1 MWLTAFLACTPG
13 GGKVVLPGEDS
24 TPTVTDSDPPVVDS
38 AQDSGDPGV
47 PPESVGGA
55 TVSDEEVP
63 SLSDDM
69 LALCQMA
76 LRCDRAIGDDKTGCD
91 FSVETQSG
99 YLLYE
104 GRAGVELR
112 GRSSSGFPKHQ
123 YALELWDDADAAVQA
138 DLMGLGMAADWVLN
152 GAWVD
157 RALFRN
163 KLTYDLFQA
172 MGGADRYA
180 PESRYCELTLNGD
193 YEGIYLLVEKIE
205 AEGARIAL
213 PDEDLADGGAFVLKL
228 DESGLVSNSLGYG
241 AWNLVSPN
249 ESQVTAEA
257 SAAIVSSIN
266 AWRDAAW
273 SADPADPSTGIFATI
288 DLDSAVDIVLIEEFA
303 KNNDGWYLSLHLWRS
318 GTSLIRFAPWDIDLG
333 YGQPSYNNNES
344 PEEWI
349 LYRPDMIDT
358 MSRVPA
364 FRLALAA
371 RWVELRADLLS
382 EEAIEARIDDY
393 VATMGEEALARNF
406 ERWPIEEVDFGGY
419 LYEVSSYEEELER
432 VRAWIPERLAWM
444 DANIAA
450 Y

>member
-1 MWLTAFLACTPG
+1 MWLTALLACTPG
-13 GGKVVLPGEDS
+13 TVKGPPASGDS
-24 TPTVTDSDPPVVDS
+24 TPIASDSGAPVVDS
-38 AQDSGDPGV
+38 AQDTGDSGP

-55 TVSDEEVP
+55 TVTDEEVP

-69 LALCQMA
+69 LNLCQMA
-76 LRCDRAIGDDKTGCD
+76 LRCDRAIGDEKTGCD
-91 FSVETQSG
+91 FSVETQAG

-104 GRAGVELR
+104 GRAGVEQR

-123 YALELWDDADAAVQA
+123 FAVELWDDDDEAVQA

-172 MGGADRYA
+172 MGGPERFA
-180 PESRYCELTLNGD
+180 PESRYCELTLNGG

-205 AEGARIAL
+205 AEGARIDL
-213 PDEDLADGGAFVLKL
+213 SDEDLASGDAWVLKL
-228 DESGLVSNSLGYG
+228 DEGGLVSNELGYG

-257 SAAIVSSIN
+257 SAAIVSSIT

-273 SADPADPSTGIFATI
+273 GADPADASTGIFATI
-288 DLDSAVDIVLIEEFA
+288 DLDSAVDIVLIEELA
-303 KNNDGWYLSLHLWRS
+303 KNNDGWYLSLHLWKD
-318 GTSLIRFAPWDIDLG
+318 GDSLIRFAPWDIDLG

-371 RWVELRADLLS
+371 RWTELRADLLS
-382 EEAIEARIDDY
+382 DEAIDARIDGY
-393 VATMGEEALARNF
+393 VATMGEEAIARNF
-406 ERWPIEEVDFGGY
+406 ERWPIEDVDFGGY
-419 LYEVSSYEEELER
+419 LYEVSSYEEELAR
-432 VRAWIPERLAWM
+432 VRAWIPERLVWM
-444 DANIAA
+444 DANIAS